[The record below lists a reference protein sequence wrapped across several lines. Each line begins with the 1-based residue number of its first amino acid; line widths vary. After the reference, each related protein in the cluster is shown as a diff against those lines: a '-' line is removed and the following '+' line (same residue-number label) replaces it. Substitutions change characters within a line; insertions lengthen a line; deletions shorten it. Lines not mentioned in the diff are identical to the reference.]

1 LETRTAQ
8 KVETENPYS
17 NTEILIDKIRVLMEE
32 DQLFRKMDLQ
42 ISDVALRVGSNR
54 TYVSNYLN
62 RELNLS
68 FSDYINKYRIDYAKS
83 LMSIKNNPLTILE
96 VSEQSGFANEVS
108 FYRNFK
114 KFTGTSPKKWHKQL
128 LTSIQ

>member
-1 LETRTAQ
+1 
-8 KVETENPYS
+8 
-17 NTEILIDKIRVLMEE
+17 
-32 DQLFRKMDLQ
+32 
-42 ISDVALRVGSNR
+42 
-54 TYVSNYLN
+54 
-62 RELNLS
+62 LS